1 MYFLYRVA
9 CVSICCD
16 FFRGVASALAQER
29 AGVKYQAH
37 SVRAGR
43 KQIERKAKSEEAVSK
58 AKFM

>member
-1 MYFLYRVA
+1 MSAA

-16 FFRGVASALAQER
+16 FLGVFPLLWRKR